1 MYIRIAETSSK
12 VLSRVRSCV
21 RTAGAVSRMTGA
33 RAGMMEALGM
43 EFVEVIEDSASFRV
57 FAE

>member
-1 MYIRIAETSSK
+1 M
-12 VLSRVRSCV
+12 RSCV

-33 RAGMMEALGM
+33 RAGMMDALGM
-43 EFVEVIEDSASFRV
+43 DVVEVIEDSASLRV